1 MPIVKTII
9 WQLKRV
15 YFELLMITGLGI
27 ILFLFS
33 GDTKTAMDMFL
44 FKALLVS
51 AGVVHAHIIRSL
63 IFPYIDFNTSK
74 DTQHKLMVIV
84 IYAVVIFAWSRGG

>member
-9 WQLKRV
+9 LQLKRV
-15 YFELLMITGLGI
+15 YFELLMIIVLGV
-27 ILFLFS
+27 ILFLLS
-33 GDTKTAMDMFL
+33 SDTRAAMDMFL

-51 AGVVHAHIIRSL
+51 AGVVHAHIIRNL
-63 IFPYIDFNTSK
+63 IFPYIDFNESK
-74 DTQHKLMVIV
+74 DPYHKAMIIM